1 MKIVKYKRPISDCLL
16 CYMRIIVHI
25 FILAVTLHAAYFV
38 LTHYH
43 RVTLRE
49 SMQMIL
55 YKLDKW
61 MPV

>member
-1 MKIVKYKRPISDCLL
+1 MKIVKYKRPLSDCLL
-16 CYMRIIVHI
+16 CYMRIMVHVS
-25 FILAVTLHAAYFV
+25 ILAVMLPAAYYII
-38 LTHYH
+38 THYR

-55 YKLDKW
+55 CKLDKW